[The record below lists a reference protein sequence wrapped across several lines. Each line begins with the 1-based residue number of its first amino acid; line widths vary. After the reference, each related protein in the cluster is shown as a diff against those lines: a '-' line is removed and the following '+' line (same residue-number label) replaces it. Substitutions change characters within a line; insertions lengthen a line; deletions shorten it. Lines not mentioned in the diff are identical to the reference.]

1 LAVDV
6 LLVKS
11 FKLKV
16 RLKVRVDV
24 LVASDVS
31 FNKPTVVVY
40 IPVGSVFVLFVPPM
54 MLF

>member
-11 FKLKV
+11 FK
-16 RLKVRVDV
+16 LKVRVDV